1 MEHQAQRRA
10 VISTLSAAPVMML
23 GQHAFAQANPIRFG
37 GTLPL
42 TGGNAA
48 IGKVAYASM
57 QIW

>member
-57 QIW
+57 